1 MNVKFKMPKFGRDL
15 TKKGWLKE
23 LLMTFLG
30 TTISIVLTFGTAQYL
45 ENRQTEQARRMMAM
59 TIINDIDQSIE
70 VVKKRKDAEEKGH
83 EAACYVIENIDRLES
98 VGEDT
103 LQTFINYVTY
113 ASFDSD
119 MEFKTMNENIFNSSQ
134 DTWRT
139 LNDRKFLNNVQEFYN
154 VRDLLEQ
161 QSKDW
166 IFFKKPV
173 TKEEEYEM
181 FLGGQI
187 EIENTAAICR
197 WLLKSK
203 RLKNYMDLVS
213 SRMMAYLNFLRLTT
227 NLNEENKFL
236 MNITEQEMEEFVN
249 HTYME
254 IRQAKE
260 KDLMGIWNAVLV
272 DDKSEM
278 CYNLQPDHT
287 FTTRQSLRW
296 GTSFFR
302 HKMVQRFSLSG
313 TWGVEGDSLVMHYD
327 MNTYKME
334 IDDSEVTYPSHLA
347 DSVRWFKEELAGE
360 AGKPSLVKK
369 LVQNNRTAQ
378 ATNIDKSGT
387 RLELTDD
394 ENKTMHYQ
402 KEIHQK

>member
-1 MNVKFKMPKFGRDL
+1 MNVKFKMPKFGRNL
-15 TKKGWLKE
+15 TGKGWLKE

-45 ENRQTEQARRMMAM
+45 ADRQTEQARRMMAM
-59 TIINDIDQSIE
+59 TIINDIDQSLE

-83 EAACYVIENIDRLES
+83 EATCYVIENQDRLES
-98 VGEDT
+98 IGVDT
-103 LQTFINYVTY
+103 LMMFINYVTY

-154 VRDLLEQ
+154 LRVSLEQ
-161 QSKDW
+161 QSKDL
-166 IFFKKPV
+166 IFFKKPF

-181 FLGGQI
+181 FLGGQF
-187 EIENTAAICR
+187 EIENTASICR
-197 WLLKSK
+197 CLLKSK
-203 RLKNYMDLVS
+203 RLKNYLDLVS

-236 MNITEQEMEEFVN
+236 MNITEQDMEEFVN

-254 IRQAKE
+254 IHPAKE
-260 KDLMGIWNAVLV
+260 KNLMGTWNAVLA
-272 DDKSEM
+272 DDKNEIV
-278 CYNLQPDHT
+278 YNLQPDHT
-287 FTTRQSLRW
+287 FTTRQSVRW
-296 GTSFFR
+296 GTAFFR

-327 MNTYKME
+327 MKSYKME
-334 IDDSEVTYPSHLA
+334 IDDSEVTYPAHLA
-347 DSVRWFKEELAGE
+347 DSVRRFKEELASE
-360 AGKPSLVKK
+360 MRKPSLVKK
-369 LVQNNRTAQ
+369 LDQNNRRSQ

-394 ENKTMHYQ
+394 EKETMHYQ
-402 KEIHQK
+402 KEINK

>member
-1 MNVKFKMPKFGRDL
+1 MNAKFKMPKFGRNL
-15 TKKGWLKE
+15 TGKGWLKE
-23 LLMTFLG
+23 VLLTFLG

-45 ENRQTEQARRMMAM
+45 EDRQAKQARRIMAM
-59 TIINDIDQSIE
+59 TIINDIDQSLD

-83 EAACYVIENIDRLES
+83 EAACYVIENKDRLES
-98 VGEDT
+98 IGEDT
-103 LQTFINYVTY
+103 LQTFINYVCS
-113 ASFDSD
+113 ASFNPD

-154 VRDLLEQ
+154 ARDVLEQ
-161 QSKDW
+161 QCKDW
-166 IFFKKPV
+166 ICFKKPI
-173 TKEEEYEM
+173 TKEEEYDM
-181 FLGGQI
+181 YMGGQL
-187 EIENTAAICR
+187 ENKANLCR
-197 WLLKSK
+197 WLLQNK

-213 SRMMAYLNFLRLTT
+213 ERMVAYLNFLRLTT

-249 HTYME
+249 QTYME
-254 IRQAKE
+254 IHPAKE
-260 KDLMGIWNAVLV
+260 KDLMGSWNGVLV

-278 CYNLQPDHT
+278 FYSLKPDHT
-287 FTTRQSLRW
+287 FTTRQSVRW

-327 MNTYKME
+327 MKSYKME

-347 DSVRWFKEELAGE
+347 DSVGGFKKELAGE
-360 AGKPSLVKK
+360 AMKPRLVKK
-369 LVQNNRTAQ
+369 LFQNNRTAQ

-394 ENKTMHYQ
+394 EKKTMHYQ
-402 KEIHQK
+402 KEINSRK